1 MKHVDELDLK
11 GYYESSL
18 YYALKAIMGISSDRQ
33 EILKYTKQSL
43 DILPEG
49 DDSFYMA
56 NVKLTYAQI

>member
-1 MKHVDELDLK
+1 
-11 GYYESSL
+11 
-18 YYALKAIMGISSDRQ
+18 MGISSDRQ
-33 EILKYTKQSL
+33 EILKYAKLSL